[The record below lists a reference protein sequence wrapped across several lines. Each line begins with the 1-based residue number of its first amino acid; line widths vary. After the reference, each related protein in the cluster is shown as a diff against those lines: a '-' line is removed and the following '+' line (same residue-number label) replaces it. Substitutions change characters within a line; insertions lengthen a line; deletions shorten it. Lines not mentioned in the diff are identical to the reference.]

1 MVYLPIVWINIP
13 PDYMYMSFAEK
24 LKRSFVCISIPLAFI
39 QIVIGQ
45 KLELAP
51 GIAPSEYETA
61 NSISELDAANF
72 IPTVDAMWDLQYTI
86 DIENPTGKGDLVG
99 CYFFNNE
106 FLFTAWAHN
115 AIYRFDQVGNF
126 LGVSFIT
133 DSSGAILDSI
143 RAVTSDGISLFM
155 TDNSAQIYEINPSTD
170 SIIGIID
177 GTLAGFPI
185 RFATFDSTADGG
197 TGGFWVGNYNTDI
210 VLLDRS
216 GGILNSVPAST
227 HGLVGMYG
235 AAVDN
240 FSDGGPYLWV
250 FHQGASGSAAVIN
263 QLKLPLGTQTGIE
276 RDVAAELGVA
286 IDAAGGL
293 FISDEIIGGQLT
305 LAGILQADNNLAFG
319 YELDFD
325 SLDFDMRGV
334 NLAVS
339 TPYYQ
344 VPLRLVEPVS
354 FSGLWVNQG
363 QMEIDTAR
371 VNLEVGQGN
380 TIYYSDTSS
389 GQSLLPGASLSVE
402 IGPFTPFEKGIHKVV
417 AWGRTGTATFAD
429 QAPANDTAK
438 TSFVISDSI
447 LARDNMQAL
456 PGGYVANVSDEL
468 PAYAITIF
476 DFPQPAYV
484 KGIEITLSS
493 PQHGEITYPIMV
505 KVIEGMPSGAPFIIG
520 DTVILDSNQ
529 HVYYLK
535 FPSPVAVDSN
545 SHWGIGVYEDLGGIF
560 LAQSENIFMP
570 KMNFYAVNAHANP
583 PSWIESGIPTARF
596 IRPMIA
602 TCSIFGLSLSTT
614 PASGSMD
621 GAAIAVVSNAIGEV
635 SYQWDDPA
643 LQETAIASGLSPG
656 TYTVTAKD
664 ENGCTATDSISVANT
679 TSKEGLLAAG
689 IEHFQLFPNPASDI
703 LTLELTLNRPQTLKW
718 VLYDLQARLMKE
730 AKHTVQESLKE
741 DIDMRYLPRGLYK
754 FGVIT
759 EQGETYKSLFLE

>member
-1 MVYLPIVWINIP
+1 
-13 PDYMYMSFAEK
+13 MYKSFAEK
-24 LKRSFVCISIPLAFI
+24 LKRSFVCISIPLVFI
-39 QIVIGQ
+39 QVVIGQ
-45 KLELAP
+45 KQELAP
-51 GIAPSEYETA
+51 GIVPVKRVA
-61 NSISELDAANF
+61 NSISELDAADF
-72 IPTVDAMWDLQYTI
+72 IPTVDAMWDLQYSI
-86 DIENPTGKGDLVG
+86 DIESPTGKGDLVG

-106 FLFTAWAHN
+106 FLFTAWSHN
-115 AIYRFDQVGNF
+115 AIYRFDQGGNF
-126 LGVSFIT
+126 VEASFIT

-143 RAVTSDGISLFM
+143 RAVTSDGVSLFM
-155 TDNSAQIYEINPSTD
+155 ADNSTHIYEINPATD

-177 GTLAGFPI
+177 ASATGFPI

-197 TGGFWVGNYNTDI
+197 TGGFWVGNFNTDI
-210 VLLDRS
+210 VLLDRN
-216 GGILNSVPAST
+216 GGILSSVPAST

-250 FHQGASGSAAVIN
+250 FHQGAQQSAAVIN
-263 QLKLPLGTQTGIE
+263 QLALPLGIQTGIE
-276 RDVAAELGVA
+276 RDVASELGFA

-293 FISDEIIGGQLT
+293 FISNEIITGQVT

-325 SLDFDMRGV
+325 SLDYDLRGI
-334 NLAVS
+334 NLDISA
-339 TPYYQ
+339 PYYQ
-344 VPLRLVEPVS
+344 TPQRMVDTVS
-354 FSGLWVNQG
+354 FSGLLINQG
-363 QMEIDTAR
+363 QMEIATAS
-371 VNLEVGQGN
+371 VDLEVRLQDS
-380 TIYYSDTSS
+380 IYYSDTYAE
-389 GQSLLPGASLSVE
+389 QSLPPGANLSFE
-402 IGPFTPFEKGIHKVV
+402 LGPFTPSEQGIHEVV

-429 QAPANDTAK
+429 QSPANDTVK

-447 LARDNMQAL
+447 LARDNGKPFL
-456 PGGYVANVSDEL
+456 GGYVANVSDEL

-476 DFPQPAYV
+476 DFPQSAYV

-520 DTVILDSNQ
+520 DTVMLDSNQ

-535 FPSPVAVDSN
+535 FPSPVTVDTN

-560 LAQSENIFMP
+560 LAQSENIFTP

-596 IRPMIA
+596 IRPIIA
-602 TCSIFGLSLSTT
+602 SCSIFDLSLSAT
-614 PASGSMD
+614 PVSGSMN
-621 GAAIAVVSNAIGEV
+621 GTAKAVVANSVGKV
-635 SYQWDDPA
+635 SYQWNDPA
-643 LQETAIASGLSPG
+643 KQDSAIALGLTSGIYSV
-656 TYTVTAKD
+656 TVKD
-664 ENGCTATDSISVANT
+664 ENGCTATDSVSIENA
-679 TSKEGLLAAG
+679 TSKEGLMAAD
-689 IEHFQLFPNPASDI
+689 IEHFRIFPNPASDI
-703 LTLELTLNRPQTLKW
+703 LTLELTLNKPQTLKW

-730 AKHTVQESLKE
+730 AEHSVKESLKE
-741 DIDMRYLPRGLYK
+741 DIDTSYLPRGIYK